1 MLATVKTNR
10 AREVERTSMGA
21 EGKQVAIEW
30 YQDPCLAS
38 SVYSIVWK
46 APGPAV
52 RAHKEPHL
60 DVTDRIIDP
69 ESLVDVT
76 EPPVEER
83 PVDVTRYLAAAT
95 YLDED
100 FRDDVIVQTLRERYR
115 FIGPAYGVDIASVV
129 RHALASR
136 WLSRR
141 RDLILTALIVI
152 GVWAL
157 HLPLLFGV
165 GVFVGGVLVAAA
177 LTSPRT
183 KLRWKILLSVVAYI
197 GITAFA
203 LHPLSL
209 LTAVAAIFVVAS
221 DLYTRRYRVAARRM
235 NSKDFNPDA
244 PAYGRERPGQRAADA
259 RRIAHLAG
267 HRDGNIVVYSGY
279 APFKGSGVEA
289 PRWSWSFAVN
299 VTTPADGPSSTG
311 LVEPFE
317 ATEIH
322 DHVVEAMTN
331 LKLEGLTVADR
342 FYASG
347 RHIIAWPDVFFYP
360 RQRGDPFPRLRYQ
373 ITDVAALEDKPEA
386 LVRHYI
392 DLKVAIWQS
401 ELILSI
407 FVRFTRVSDYLF
419 AEATYYLLPPI
430 KGSYYGINALNP
442 RPTPHEF
449 FRLVLTSIARTPVLW
464 LEAPIQVAKWMAR
477 PIARAR
483 REQQVGQAIR
493 ENRKF
498 DYGAIGS
505 IRESGSEREYAKFF
519 QKMDMERVHKV
530 IDRHLLAS
538 VVGFLQEKGVDTA
551 ELEQNVRL
559 IINRGFWPGGMQT
572 PTASGGGVVIDPGR
586 RIP

>member
-1 MLATVKTNR
+1 MAGAVQHV
-10 AREVERTSMGA
+10 EV
-21 EGKQVAIEW
+21 EW

-38 SVYSIVWK
+38 LVHSIMWK
-46 APGPAV
+46 TPGPAG
-52 RAHKEPHL
+52 RAHEEPHL
-60 DVTDRIIDP
+60 GVTDRIIDS

-76 EPPVEER
+76 EPPVEET

-129 RHALASR
+129 RHAIASR

-141 RDLILTALIVI
+141 RDLILTALIAI

-183 KLRWKILLSVVAYI
+183 KLRWKIVLSVVAYI
-197 GITAFA
+197 GIVGFA

-209 LTAVAAIFVVAS
+209 LTAVAAVFVVGS

-235 NSKDFNPDA
+235 NSKDFKPGA

-279 APFKGSGVEA
+279 APFKGSGVEM
-289 PRWSWSFAVN
+289 PRWSWSFAIN
-299 VTTPADGPSSTG
+299 VTEAADGPSTTG
-311 LVEPFE
+311 QVEPFE

-322 DHVVEAMTN
+322 DRVVEATTN
-331 LKLEGLTVADR
+331 LKLDGLTVADR
-342 FYASG
+342 YYASG

-360 RQRGDPFPRLRYQ
+360 RQPGDHFPRLRYQ
-373 ITDVAALEDKPEA
+373 IADVAALEDKPEA

-392 DLKVAIWQS
+392 DIKLAIWQS

-407 FVRFTRVSDYLF
+407 FVRFTRAADYLF
-419 AEATYYLLPPI
+419 VEATSYLLPPI
-430 KGSYYGINALNP
+430 KGSYYVINALNP

-464 LEAPIQVAKWMAR
+464 LEAPIQVARWMAR
-477 PIARAR
+477 PITRAR
-483 REQQVGQAIR
+483 REQQVAQAIR

-505 IRESGSEREYAKFF
+505 IRESGSEHEYAKFF
-519 QKMDMERVHKV
+519 QKMDMERVHNV
-530 IDRHLLAS
+530 IDRHLLTTIVS
-538 VVGFLQEKGVDTA
+538 FLQEKGVDTGD
-551 ELEQNVRL
+551 LEHSARL
-559 IINRGFWPGGMQT
+559 ILNRGFYAGRYQT
-572 PTASGGGVVIDPGR
+572 AAASGDGQVIDPGR

>member
-1 MLATVKTNR
+1 
-10 AREVERTSMGA
+10 
-21 EGKQVAIEW
+21 
-30 YQDPCLAS
+30 
-38 SVYSIVWK
+38 
-46 APGPAV
+46 
-52 RAHKEPHL
+52 L

-76 EPPVEER
+76 EPPVEET

-115 FIGPAYGVDIASVV
+115 FIGPSYGVDIASVV
-129 RHALASR
+129 RHAIASR

-141 RDLILTALIVI
+141 RDLILTVLIVI

-183 KLRWKILLSVVAYI
+183 KLRWKIVLSVVAYI
-197 GITAFA
+197 GIMAFA

-209 LTAVAAIFVVAS
+209 LTAVAAVFVVAS
-221 DLYTRRYRVAARRM
+221 DIYTRRYRVVARRM
-235 NSKDFNPDA
+235 NSKDFKPGA

-267 HRDGNIVVYSGY
+267 HRDGNVVVYSGY
-279 APFKGSGVEA
+279 APFKGSGVEM
-289 PRWSWSFAVN
+289 PKWSWSFAVN
-299 VTTPADGPSSTG
+299 VAEAADAPSDTG
-311 LVEPFE
+311 SVELVE
-317 ATEIH
+317 ATDLH
-322 DHVVEAMTN
+322 DRVVEAMTN
-331 LKLEGLTVADR
+331 LKLDGLTVADR
-342 FYASG
+342 YYASG
-347 RHIIAWPDVFFYP
+347 RHIIGWPDVFFYP
-360 RQRGDPFPRLRYQ
+360 RQPGDPFPKLRYQ
-373 ITDVAALEDKPEA
+373 IADIAALEDKPEP
-386 LVRHYI
+386 LVRRYI
-392 DLKVAIWQS
+392 DIKVAIWQS

-407 FVRFTRVSDYLF
+407 FVRFTRAADYLF
-419 AEATYYLLPPI
+419 VEATSYLLPPI

-464 LEAPIQVAKWMAR
+464 LEAPIQVARWMAR
-477 PIARAR
+477 PVARAR
-483 REQQVGQAIR
+483 REQQVAQAIR

-505 IRESGSEREYAKFF
+505 IRESGSEHEYAKFF
-519 QKMDMERVHKV
+519 QKMDMERVHNV
-530 IDRHLLAS
+530 IDRHLLTTIIS
-538 VVGFLQEKGVDTA
+538 FLQEKGVNTGD
-551 ELEQNVRL
+551 LEHSARL
-559 IINRGFWPGGMQT
+559 IINRGFWVARNQT
-572 PTASGGGVVIDPGR
+572 AAASGDGQVIDPGR